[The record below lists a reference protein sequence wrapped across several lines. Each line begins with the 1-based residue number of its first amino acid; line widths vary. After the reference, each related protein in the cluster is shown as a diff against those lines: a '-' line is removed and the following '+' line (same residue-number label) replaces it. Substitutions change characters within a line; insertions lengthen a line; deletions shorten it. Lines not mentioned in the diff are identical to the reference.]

1 MLLSS
6 GGSPSVATQKGDTCL
21 HLAVRFGHTDIARIL
36 VQYGS
41 PVNQKD
47 GRGRSPRQM
56 AIALGD
62 EEMIGIL
69 KGEGSQKNSEKAN
82 SGSVVH

>member
-1 MLLSS
+1 MSS
-6 GGSPSVATQKGDTCL
+6 GGSASIATQKGDTCL
-21 HLAVRFGHTDIARIL
+21 HLAVRFGHTDIAWIL

-56 AIALGD
+56 AVALGD
-62 EEMIGIL
+62 QEMIEIL
-69 KGEGSQKNSEKAN
+69 RGKGSQKISERKQ
-82 SGSVVH
+82 